1 MIILGLTGSIGMGKS
16 TTAKLFAD
24 QGVPVFDADAQVH
37 HLYQQDETVI
47 SAINAQFP
55 QAVKGGKVDRAAL
68 GELVRTQKGTMQ
80 KLEAIIHPA
89 IAQRRQRWLDEMRDK
104 EEKIVLFDIP
114 LLFETGGEKNVDY
127 VIVVSTT
134 KGLQKQRVMEREG
147 MSEARFSDLLSRQM
161 PDAEKCKRA
170 DFVINTSISLEDV
183 ALQVQSILNQIR
195 SEKPT
200 GKCRS

>member
-16 TTAKLFAD
+16 TTAKLFAE

-37 HLYQQDETVI
+37 HLYQQDEAVI
-47 SAINAQFP
+47 LAISAQFP
-55 QAVKGGKVDRAAL
+55 QAVSNGKVDRAVL

-89 IAQRRQRWLDEMRDK
+89 IARLRQSWLEQMRNK
-104 EEKIVLFDIP
+104 GAKIVLFDIP
-114 LLFETGGEKNVDY
+114 LLFETGGEKNVDR

-134 KGLQKQRVMEREG
+134 KEIQKQRVMKRDG
-147 MSEARFSDLLSRQM
+147 MSEARFSDLLARQM
-161 PDAEKCKRA
+161 PNAEKRKLA